1 MNQHEINGCL
11 YAFLQTAYHFEKQ
24 EKILFSLS
32 WQEIY
37 LLQLL
42 RRRGSWQI
50 SRLGAKLEL
59 KKYQISRLVS
69 RLEAMNMVRRTAHTQ
84 DRRNVHVEILEAGRT
99 RLAEIEAYHHCLF
112 ETGER
117 LGGPGTQTLEEFHN
131 AVLQF
136 ATMVGINVEEYA

>member
-1 MNQHEINGCL
+1 MNQHEIDGCL
-11 YAFLQTAYHFEKQ
+11 YAFLQTAYHFEEQ
-24 EKILFSLS
+24 EKRLFSLS

-50 SRLGAKLEL
+50 SRLGVRLEL

-69 RLEAMNMVRRTAHTQ
+69 RLEAMHMVRRTAHAQ
-84 DRRNVHVEILEAGRT
+84 DRRNVHVEILEAGRS
-99 RLAEIEAYHHCLF
+99 RLMEIEAYHRRLF

-117 LGGPGTQTLEEFHN
+117 LGGPGTQTLAELHN
-131 AVLQF
+131 AILQF
-136 ATMVGINVEEYA
+136 ATMVGINLEE